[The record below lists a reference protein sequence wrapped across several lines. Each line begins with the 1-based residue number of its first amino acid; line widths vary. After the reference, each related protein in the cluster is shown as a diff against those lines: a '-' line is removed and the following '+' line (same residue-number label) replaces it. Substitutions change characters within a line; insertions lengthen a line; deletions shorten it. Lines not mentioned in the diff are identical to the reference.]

1 MVDSAYSRAFSRTST
16 YIDENGKKITS
27 QMIKKQKMKSKS
39 KSGRRKSKFDF
50 GPPDLQGHESNEL
63 VPENDFDWSEYGIS
77 NSPTKPPDISKLE
90 VKKIFLDSIDSQ
102 I

>member
-1 MVDSAYSRAFSRTST
+1 
-16 YIDENGKKITS
+16 
-27 QMIKKQKMKSKS
+27 MKSKS

-90 VKKIFLDSIDSQ
+90 VKKSFSIQLTPKLGRDKNA
-102 I
+102 